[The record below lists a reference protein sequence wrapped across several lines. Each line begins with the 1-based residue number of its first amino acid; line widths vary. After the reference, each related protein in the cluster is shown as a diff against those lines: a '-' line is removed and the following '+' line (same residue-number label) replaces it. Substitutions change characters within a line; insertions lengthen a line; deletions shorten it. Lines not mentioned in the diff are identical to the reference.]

1 MTVREAN
8 LTASSSADREPEL
21 IETAGTARLHLT
33 LATADYDHVRDLT
46 TGAVRAEGT
55 LLTAFVLPIEEI
67 FYRFIKNREWD
78 VSEMSFGKFIGYAD
92 QGNSPFVG
100 IPVFPSRVFRHSAF
114 YVRSDRGISHPKDLE
129 GKRVGIPEW
138 AQTAGIY
145 ARGFLSETADVDLR
159 KVQWVQAGMN
169 EAGREEKVEFK
180 LPDGI
185 HYEQRRDTTISAMLL
200 SGEIDA
206 AISARVP
213 DAFDNSGG
221 RIVRLYPDYRAHEMD
236 YHTATGIYPIMHVIA
251 MRRVVFERY
260 PWVAMNLFKAFDEAR
275 RRSLER
281 IRDVTASRIPVPW
294 AASIAGE
301 WSRNFGDDPF
311 PYGLE
316 QNRRTLDAFC
326 RFAHAQGVTAK
337 KLAPDDLFPKEV
349 RASVRVKAQPSPR
362 SGPDILRRRPS
373 ILGALDIRTIGGAH
387 HHAGACGDMGRHH
400 GAHAIRQLGRF
411 E

>member
-8 LTASSSADREPEL
+8 LTACSNADREPEL

-46 TGAVRAEGT
+46 SGAVRAEGI
-55 LLTAFVLPIEEI
+55 LLTAFVLPVEEI

-114 YVRSDRGISHPKDLE
+114 YVRSDRGICRPKDLE

-145 ARGFLSETADVDLR
+145 ARGFLSETAGVDLR

-180 LPDGI
+180 LPAGI

-200 SGEIDA
+200 SGEINA

-213 DAFDNSGG
+213 NAFDDSAG
-221 RIVRLYPDYRAHEMD
+221 RIVRLYPDYRAEEMN
-236 YHTATGIYPIMHVIA
+236 YHTTTGIYPIMHVIA
-251 MRRVVFERY
+251 MRRVVFDRY

-281 IRDVTASRIPVPW
+281 IRDLTASRIPVPW
-294 AASIAGE
+294 SASIASE
-301 WSRNFGDDPF
+301 WSRNFGDEPF

-337 KLAPDDLFPKEV
+337 KLTPDDLFPKEA
-349 RASVRVKAQPSPR
+349 RASVRV
-362 SGPDILRRRPS
+362 
-373 ILGALDIRTIGGAH
+373 
-387 HHAGACGDMGRHH
+387 
-400 GAHAIRQLGRF
+400 
-411 E
+411 

>member
-1 MTVREAN
+1 MLSEILEVHEIMTVREAN
-8 LTASSSADREPEL
+8 LTAASSADRETEI
-21 IETAGTARLHLT
+21 IESGGTARLHLT
-33 LATADYDHVRDLT
+33 LATTDYDHVRDLVN
-46 TGAVRAEGT
+46 GVVRAEGT
-55 LLTAFVLPIEEI
+55 VLTAFVLPVEEI

-78 VSEMSFGKFIGYAD
+78 VSEMSFGKFIGYAS

-114 YVRSDRGISHPKDLE
+114 YVRTDRGISTARDLE

-145 ARGFLSETADVDLR
+145 ARGFLSETAGVDLR
-159 KVQWVQAGMN
+159 KIHWVQAGMN

-185 HYEQRRDTTISAMLL
+185 QYEQRRDTSISAMLL

-213 DAFDNSGG
+213 DAYEKG
-221 RIVRLYPDYRAHEMD
+221 RGKIERLYPDYRTEETRYYA
-236 YHTATGIYPIMHVIA
+236 ATGIYPIMHVIA
-251 MRRVVFERY
+251 MRRAVFERY
-260 PWVAMNLFKAFDEAR
+260 PWTAMNLFKAFDEAK

-281 IRDVTASRIPVPW
+281 IRDLTASRIPVPW
-294 AASIAGE
+294 AAAVAGE
-301 WSRNFGDDPF
+301 WSKNFGDNPF

-316 QNRRTLDAFC
+316 DNRKTLDAFC

-337 KLAPDDLFPKEV
+337 RLTPDDLFPKEV
-349 RASVRVKAQPSPR
+349 RASVRV
-362 SGPDILRRRPS
+362 
-373 ILGALDIRTIGGAH
+373 
-387 HHAGACGDMGRHH
+387 
-400 GAHAIRQLGRF
+400 
-411 E
+411 

>member
-8 LTASSSADREPEL
+8 LTASTSADREPEL

-46 TGAVRAEGT
+46 TGAVRAEGI
-55 LLTAFVLPIEEI
+55 LCTAFVLPVEEI

-78 VSEMSFGKFIGYAD
+78 VSEMSFGKFIGYAA

-114 YVRSDRGISHPKDLE
+114 YVRSDRGISHPGDLE

-145 ARGFLSETADVDLR
+145 ARGFLSETAGVDLR

-185 HYEQRRDTTISAMLL
+185 HYEQRCDTTISAMLL

-213 DAFDNSGG
+213 DAFDNSCG
-221 RIVRLYPDYRAHEMD
+221 RIVRLYPDYRAQEMD
-236 YHTATGIYPIMHVIA
+236 CHAATGIYPIMHVIA

-281 IRDVTASRIPVPW
+281 IRDLTASRIPVPW

-349 RASVRVKAQPSPR
+349 RASARV
-362 SGPDILRRRPS
+362 
-373 ILGALDIRTIGGAH
+373 
-387 HHAGACGDMGRHH
+387 
-400 GAHAIRQLGRF
+400 
-411 E
+411 